1 MIRTTTASCVAS
13 RMNQDRTGSRT
24 RVSIAACR
32 AAITGGTG
40 GRTPAADDA
49 SAAAAA
55 GAGNSAKAAH
65 TVIRGTTPAIASVAV
80 NAPAPAGERTATTGI
95 DTAEIWKSSVTRSG
109 APRRGA

>member
-1 MIRTTTASCVAS
+1 MIRTTTAICVAS

-32 AAITGGTG
+32 AAITGVTG

-55 GAGNSAKAAH
+55 GEGNAAKAAH
-65 TVIRGTTPAIASVAV
+65 TVIRATTPAIASVPV
-80 NAPAPAGERTATTGI
+80 TEPAPAGERTATHGT
-95 DTAEIWKSSVTRSG
+95 DTATIWRPDTRTVG
-109 APRRGA
+109 KAG

>member
-1 MIRTTTASCVAS
+1 MIRTTTAICVAS

-32 AAITGGTG
+32 AAISGAPG

-55 GAGNSAKAAH
+55 GGGKAAQAAP
-65 TVIRGTTPAIASVAV
+65 TAIRATTPSIASTAV
-80 NAPAPAGERTATTGI
+80 HAPAPPGERTQPIAY
-95 DTAEIWKSSVTRSG
+95 DPA
-109 APRRGA
+109 

>member
-1 MIRTTTASCVAS
+1 MIRTTTAICVAS

-32 AAITGGTG
+32 AAISGATG

-55 GAGNSAKAAH
+55 GGGKAAKAAH
-65 TVIRGTTPAIASVAV
+65 PVLRATTPAIASVAV
-80 NAPAPAGERTATTGI
+80 HAPAPAREGTATNGN
-95 DTAEIWKSSVTRSG
+95 DTAQTRGSTG
-109 APRRGA
+109 TQ